1 MTMKQ
6 TDELIEIAQTA
17 RADCTHSPKGNICP
31 GCIVAAMQ
39 RAMTIERNRV
49 LGDPGIE
56 KVHNWIYSY
65 QIRHLRKAIKY
76 AETGI
81 EQAIMDEDGM
91 DGLEGEQLLKLI
103 RTMASIKEAET
114 ELALKSLIARAQ
126 ELCNVTLDPQVPE
139 TSKKTAVE
147 ALKRALALA
156 PAEDDI

>member
-1 MTMKQ
+1 MTMEQ
-6 TDELIEIAQTA
+6 LDEMIEIAQKA
-17 RADCTHSPKGNICP
+17 RAECIHSPKGNICP
-31 GCIVAAMQ
+31 GCIVTAMQ
-39 RAMTIERNRV
+39 RARTIERNRV
-49 LGDPGIE
+49 LGDPAIE

-103 RTMASIKEAET
+103 RTMASIKEAEA
-114 ELALKSLIARAQ
+114 ELALKSLLARAE
-126 ELCNVTLDPQVPE
+126 ELCGVALDPLVPE
-139 TSKKTAVE
+139 ASKKTAVE

-156 PAEDDI
+156 PTESL